1 MSEEAQS
8 GETNGVDSGGSPVP
22 VDGDGGTGFVAGNAQ
37 EAPAQEAQAEEI
49 DFDALLDAALNGEEF
64 QEGVNHK
71 GVDYNATM
79 DALTP
84 DARKLI
90 HNLRESYRKKTT
102 SLADQ
107 RRSLQQERDRMSE
120 REHALT
126 RIDVAPA
133 EVDKT
138 TLPEDFDLW
147 NPEHLK
153 LFIEQKAEERANAI
167 LEAKI
172 RPAQDQIRQDQRKAE
187 VRRYMEQHTE
197 FSDDNVK
204 HQIALI
210 LASNPN
216 MKVEQAHREWIAKTA
231 PSRIQ
236 QLEGELAEAR
246 AERRKMGEGV
256 ASGSGGGGSNGV
268 GRPRT
273 AWDAYLI
280 RKQAGT
286 LPGRS

>member
-1 MSEEAQS
+1 MSEEAQG
-8 GETNGVDSGGSPVP
+8 GESNGVAGDGGAVP
-22 VDGDGGTGFVAGNAQ
+22 VDGHGGGGSVAGEGGEVQ
-37 EAPAQEAQAEEI
+37 EAQEAQEV
-49 DFDALLDAALNGEEF
+49 DFDALLDAALSGEEF

-71 GVDYNATM
+71 GVDYNSTM
-79 DALTP
+79 EALTP

-90 HNLRESYRKKTT
+90 HNLRESYRQKTT

-133 EVDKT
+133 EMDKT
-138 TLPEDFDLW
+138 TLPENFDLW
-147 NPEHLK
+147 NPDHLK

-172 RPAQDQIRQDQRKAE
+172 KPAQDQIRQDQRKAE
-187 VRRYMEQHTE
+187 VRRYMGEHSE
-197 FSDDNVK
+197 FSDEGVK

-210 LASNPN
+210 LAENPN

-231 PSRIQ
+231 PTRIQ
-236 QLEGELAEAR
+236 QLEAELAEAR

-256 ASGSGGGGSNGV
+256 ASGSGGGASNGA
-268 GRPRT
+268 GKPRT
-273 AWDAYLI
+273 AWEAYQL

>member
-1 MSEEAQS
+1 MSEEAQG
-8 GETNGVDSGGSPVP
+8 GESNGVAGDGGAVP
-22 VDGDGGTGFVAGNAQ
+22 VDGHGGGGSVAGEGGEVQ
-37 EAPAQEAQAEEI
+37 EAQEAQEV
-49 DFDALLDAALNGEEF
+49 DFDALLDAALSGEEF

-71 GVDYNATM
+71 GVDYNSTM
-79 DALTP
+79 EALTP

-90 HNLRESYRKKTT
+90 HNLRESYRQKTT

-133 EVDKT
+133 EMDKT
-138 TLPEDFDLW
+138 TLPENFDLW
-147 NPEHLK
+147 NPDHLK

-172 RPAQDQIRQDQRKAE
+172 KPAQDQIRQDQRKAE
-187 VRRYMEQHTE
+187 VRRYMGEHSE
-197 FSDDNVK
+197 FSDEGVK

-210 LASNPN
+210 LAENPN

-231 PSRIQ
+231 PARIQ
-236 QLEGELAEAR
+236 KLEGELAEAR

-256 ASGSGGGGSNGV
+256 ASGSGGGSSNGA
-268 GRPRT
+268 GKPRT
-273 AWDAYLI
+273 AWDAYLL

-286 LPGRS
+286 LPGRT